1 MAKWT
6 FAVYNYVKGIGY
18 VLDLKKLRWLVNKQK
33 LKDTMKIEKNE
44 LKEGK

>member
-18 VLDLKKLRWLVNKQK
+18 VIDFKKLRWLVNKQ
-33 LKDTMKIEKNE
+33 LKDTMKIEKNKLE
-44 LKEGK
+44 EGK